1 MKWNFQKNLNK
12 KRRWSLFII
21 NNFFKGGIKMEEKI
35 TEEKVIESDCEKELS
50 VEEIQT
56 TFNEDSLDVLTEEGS
71 VENVIL

>member
-1 MKWNFQKNLNK
+1 MKWNFQKNLNR